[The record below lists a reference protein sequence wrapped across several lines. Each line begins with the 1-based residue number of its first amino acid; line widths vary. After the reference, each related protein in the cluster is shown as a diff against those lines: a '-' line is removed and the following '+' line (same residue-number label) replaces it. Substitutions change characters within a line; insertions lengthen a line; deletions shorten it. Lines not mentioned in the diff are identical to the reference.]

1 MQGRMIFESPI
12 ICLGFANIM
21 KAEFD
26 VDIDYTDR
34 AAVLRAAQA
43 LVPYEG
49 VEGFLMFTGWDKDNP
64 ECCSEEYL
72 VENRI
77 CRWLDGKFVYFSRL
91 LWEKNKF

>member
-1 MQGRMIFESPI
+1 MQGMMIFESPN
-12 ICLGFANIM
+12 ICLGFVNFM

-49 VEGFLMFTGWDKDNP
+49 VEEFLMFTGWDKDNP

-91 LWEKNKF
+91 KWETSQ

>member
-1 MQGRMIFESPI
+1 MQGMMIFESPI

-43 LVPYEG
+43 LVQMCIRDRYI
-49 VEGFLMFTGWDKDNP
+49 TGGQ
-64 ECCSEEYL
+64 
-72 VENRI
+72 
-77 CRWLDGKFVYFSRL
+77 DGGRYFAGKGS
-91 LWEKNKF
+91 F

>member
-1 MQGRMIFESPI
+1 MRGWMIYESPVI
-12 ICLGFANIM
+12 RLGFSTVM
-21 KAEFD
+21 KKEFD

-34 AAVLRAAQA
+34 AAVLRTAQA

-49 VEGFLMFTGWDKDNP
+49 VEEFLMFTGWDKDNP

-77 CRWLDGKFVYFSRL
+77 CRWLAGKFVYFSRL
-91 LWEKNKF
+91 KWETSQ

>member
-1 MQGRMIFESPI
+1 MQGLMIYESPVI
-12 ICLGFANIM
+12 RLGFSTVM
-21 KAEFD
+21 KREFD

-34 AAVLRAAQA
+34 EAVLLAVQA
-43 LVPYEG
+43 LESYNS
-49 VEGFLMFTGWDKDNP
+49 VEEFFVFTGWDKDNP

-91 LWEKNKF
+91 KWKTSR